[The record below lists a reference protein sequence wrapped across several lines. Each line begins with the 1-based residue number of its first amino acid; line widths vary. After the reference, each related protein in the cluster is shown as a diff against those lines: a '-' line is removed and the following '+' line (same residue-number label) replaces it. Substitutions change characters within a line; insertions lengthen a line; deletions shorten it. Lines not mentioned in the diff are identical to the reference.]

1 MIDPL
6 FSKLI
11 MNLTEQQIDQA
22 FSDLKKSCGGV
33 REDYFGLL
41 YVENTL
47 HIPREDA
54 QLQVAFGGN
63 DYGLDG
69 YHLDPESRNL
79 YLFQFKWSA
88 NANLFA
94 SSFERLIE
102 SGMTKIFGNSLQ
114 DAQQNQLLLQLRRD
128 LFEKKD
134 LVSRVLIHFVF
145 KGDPVEAERSKL
157 LERLREDLEGK
168 KYLIDEF
175 FGRPVDL
182 AIEFRSTQTRK
193 AGMVVHHKITHTYP
207 MTISKPIM
215 RLGPG
220 GEEMSVGFIRL
231 WDLIGIFRGMGQR
244 FFERNIRAGLSED
257 EAPNRAISRS
267 LNQII
272 LEGKVEASMFAFN
285 HNGVTISAEK
295 LEQAGDIY
303 RVTEPRL
310 LNGAQTVTTFSR
322 FLDRKREDP
331 RLVERQTVIEDIWV
345 LCRIITKATPE
356 FIVEVTINNN
366 RQNPVKPWALRAN
379 DMIQLR
385 IGEKFRDDLAEGI
398 YYARQEGAFENLSN
412 EDLEALEISQRKPI
426 ELRRLALTFL
436 ASDGDVDKMNKLG
449 EVFETDKSYT
459 QVFNEDRLRADTRQI
474 LLCYKINFRLNKL
487 IQEIE
492 SRGASRYFFARK
504 ARNLVWALVCQG
516 MLNDKQLE
524 DYAERFGKSM
534 AVEVDYTNWVSGLA
548 ANKVRF
554 LLKDLVEESPY
565 AEKISIER
573 YDFLKSKAVFDRC
586 MEIAWKKWRWVK
598 KSLK

>member
-1 MIDPL
+1 M
-6 FSKLI
+6 
-11 MNLTEQQIDQA
+11 
-22 FSDLKKSCGGV
+22 
-33 REDYFGLL
+33 
-41 YVENTL
+41 
-47 HIPREDA
+47 
-54 QLQVAFGGN
+54 
-63 DYGLDG
+63 
-69 YHLDPESRNL
+69 
-79 YLFQFKWSA
+79 
-88 NANLFA
+88 
-94 SSFERLIE
+94 
-102 SGMTKIFGNSLQ
+102 
-114 DAQQNQLLLQLRRD
+114 
-128 LFEKKD
+128 
-134 LVSRVLIHFVF
+134 
-145 KGDPVEAERSKL
+145 
-157 LERLREDLEGK
+157 
-168 KYLIDEF
+168 
-175 FGRPVDL
+175 DL

-193 AGMVVHHKITHTYP
+193 AGLVVHHKITHTYP

-220 GEEMSVGFIRL
+220 GEEMNVGFVRL

-295 LEQAGDIY
+295 LEQSGDVY

-322 FLDRKREDP
+322 FLERKKEDP
-331 RLVERQTVIEDIWV
+331 RLLERQSVVEDIWV

-385 IGEKFRDDLAEGI
+385 IGEKFRDDLDEGI

-412 EDLEALEISQRKPI
+412 EDLEALDISQPKPI

-459 QVFNEDRLRADTRQI
+459 QVFNEDRLRADTRHI
-474 LLCYKINFRLNKL
+474 LLCYKINFRLNRL

-492 SRGASRYFFARK
+492 SRGSTRYFFARK

-516 MLNDKQLE
+516 MLNEKELE

-534 AVEVDYTNWVSGLA
+534 VVEVDYTNWVSGLA

-554 LLKDLVEESPY
+554 LLNDLVKEAPY
-565 AEKISIER
+565 AEKISNER
-573 YDFLKSKAVFDRC
+573 YDFLRSKAVFDRC
-586 MEIAWKKWRWVK
+586 MEIAWKKFHWVK